1 MSKKLLLITGVIFLS
16 SCATTNIQ
24 ELGDKFLDLINPSDS
39 PAEVADLSEQVL
51 VLSAES
57 GGFTEEELETLS
69 NDELIE
75 LAIEKGLGD
84 ILVLDADGNLQN
96 RDEVIKALVES
107 DESGG
112 FTEEELE
119 ALSNDE
125 LIEIAKEKG
134 LEDILLLD
142 ADGNLLNRDQVIK
155 ALVES
160 DESGGFTE
168 EELEAL
174 SNDELIEIAKEKG
187 LEDILLLDSDGNLLN
202 RDQVIK
208 ALVES
213 ESLMEE
219 SATQELK
226 SLSDDALIEIAQ
238 AKGMEDEIILDED
251 GNLQNRDEL
260 IEALVEGAAE
270 TKVAVAELEKAGGSF
285 TIYFA
290 YDDTEIDEAATRV
303 IIEHA
308 NFMQNNPSVRLRLEG
323 HADER
328 GTREYNLALGENR
341 ALSVEEVLG
350 LYNLEDRIVVVSYGE
365 ERPIAIEH
373 NEEAWEKNR
382 RVEFVYY

>member
-1 MSKKLLLITGVIFLS
+1 MSKKLLLITSVIFLS

-134 LEDILLLD
+134 LGDLLVLA
-142 ADGNLLNRDQVIK
+142 ADDNLQNRDQVIK
-155 ALVES
+155 
-160 DESGGFTE
+160 T
-168 EELEAL
+168 
-174 SNDELIEIAKEKG
+174 
-187 LEDILLLDSDGNLLN
+187 
-202 RDQVIK
+202 
-208 ALVES
+208 LVES
-213 ESLMEE
+213 ESLME

-238 AKGMEDEIILDED
+238 TKGMEDEIILDDD

-260 IEALVEGAAE
+260 IKALVEGAAE
-270 TKVAVAELEKAGGSF
+270 TKAAVLELESSGIPS
-285 TIYFA
+285 TLYFA

-308 NFMQNNPSVRLRLEG
+308 NFMQNNRSVRLRLEG

-341 ALSVEEVLG
+341 ALSVKEVLG
-350 LYNLEDRIVVVSYGE
+350 LYNLEDRVVVVSYGE

>member
-1 MSKKLLLITGVIFLS
+1 MMSKKILLITSVIFLS
-16 SCATTNIQ
+16 SCAGGNIK
-24 ELGDKFLDLINPSDS
+24 ELGDKFLDLINPSDA

-51 VLSAES
+51 VLSGES

-75 LAIEKGLGD
+75 LA
-84 ILVLDADGNLQN
+84 
-96 RDEVIKALVES
+96 
-107 DESGG
+107 
-112 FTEEELE
+112 
-119 ALSNDE
+119 
-125 LIEIAKEKG
+125 KEKG
-134 LEDILLLD
+134 LEDKLVLD

-155 ALVES
+155 ELI
-160 DESGGFTE
+160 ESGSLLDSATK
-168 EELEAL
+168 ELESL
-174 SNDELIEIAKEKG
+174 SND
-187 LEDILLLDSDGNLLN
+187 
-202 RDQVIK
+202 
-208 ALVES
+208 ALV
-213 ESLMEE
+213 
-219 SATQELK
+219 
-226 SLSDDALIEIAQ
+226 EIAQ
-238 AKGMEDEIILDED
+238 AKGIEDKIILDDD
-251 GNLQNRDEL
+251 GNLVNRDEL

-270 TKVAVAELEKAGGSF
+270 TKAAVAELEKVGGSF

-341 ALSVEEVLG
+341 ALSVKEVLG
-350 LYNLEDRIVVVSYGE
+350 LYNLEDRVVVVSYGE
-365 ERPIAIEH
+365 EQPIAIEH